1 MSNTSTNVPLLPLR
15 DVVIFPSVVTPL
27 FVGREKSITALQA
40 AMEGDKQ
47 IMLVA
52 QKSAQQDD
60 PKLGDLY
67 TIGTLSTIL
76 QLIKLPDGTLK
87 VLVEGNKR
95 ASIESLDSTDEFLSV
110 KVSVLEEEDEPDKVK
125 HFLPSLKKQ
134 FQEYVKLTR
143 KATPEVLNT
152 VNAIDSLSRLTDT
165 LVGHLSI
172 DLYQKQDI
180 LEMVSLTDRANR
192 ILEHLDSQLDLS
204 KVEKKIRGRVKSQME
219 KSQKEYLSLIHI

>member
-1 MSNTSTNVPLLPLR
+1 MSNINSNIPLLPLR

-27 FVGREKSITALQA
+27 FVGREKSIAALQA
-40 AMEGDKQ
+40 AMAGDKQ

-67 TIGTLSTIL
+67 RVGTLSTIL

-95 ASIESLDSTDEFLSV
+95 ATIESLDTSEEFTSV
-110 KVSVLEEEDEPDKVK
+110 AVSILDEEEDVDSLK

-172 DLYQKQDI
+172 DISQKQEI
-180 LEMVSLTDRANR
+180 LEMVSLSDRSNR
-192 ILEHLDSQLDLS
+192 ILEHLDSQLDL
-204 KVEKKIRGRVKSQME
+204 
-219 KSQKEYLSLIHI
+219 

>member
-1 MSNTSTNVPLLPLR
+1 MSNTSTNIPLLPLR

-40 AMEGDKQ
+40 AMAGDKQ

-110 KVSVLEEEDEPDKVK
+110 KVSVLEEEDESDNVK
-125 HFLPSLKKQ
+125 HFLPSLKKTIPRICQ
-134 FQEYVKLTR
+134 ADEKGYTR
-143 KATPEVLNT
+143 SA
-152 VNAIDSLSRLTDT
+152 
-165 LVGHLSI
+165 
-172 DLYQKQDI
+172 
-180 LEMVSLTDRANR
+180 
-192 ILEHLDSQLDLS
+192 
-204 KVEKKIRGRVKSQME
+204 
-219 KSQKEYLSLIHI
+219 

>member
-1 MSNTSTNVPLLPLR
+1 MSNINSNIPLLPLR

-27 FVGREKSITALQA
+27 FVGREKSIAALQA
-40 AMEGDKQ
+40 AMAGDKQ

-67 TIGTLSTIL
+67 RVGTLSTIL

-95 ASIESLDSTDEFLSV
+95 ATIESLDTSEEFTSV
-110 KVSVLEEEDEPDKVK
+110 AVSVLDEEEDVDSLK

-134 FQEYVKLTR
+134 FQEYVKLSR

-172 DLYQKQDI
+172 DISQKQEI
-180 LEMVSLTDRANR
+180 LEMVSLSDRSNR

-204 KVEKKIRGRVKSQME
+204 KVEKKIRGRVKSQMKKAK
-219 KSQKEYLSLIHI
+219 KSII

>member
-1 MSNTSTNVPLLPLR
+1 MSTKKLNIPLLPLR

-40 AMEGDKQ
+40 AMAGDKQ

-52 QKSAQQDD
+52 QKTAQQDD
-60 PKLGDLY
+60 PKLEDLY
-67 TIGTLSTIL
+67 PIGTLSTIL

-95 ASIESLDSTDEFLSV
+95 ASIDSLESSDEFMSV
-110 KVSVLEEEDEPDKVK
+110 QVTAIEEESETEEAK

-172 DLYQKQDI
+172 DISQKQEI
-180 LEMVSLTDRANR
+180 LEMMSLTERAKK

-219 KSQKEYLSLIHI
+219 KKPERILP

>member
-40 AMEGDKQ
+40 AMAGDKQ

-110 KVSVLEEEDEPDKVK
+110 KVSVLEEEDEPDNVK
-125 HFLPSLKKQ
+125 HFLPSLKNNSKNMSS
-134 FQEYVKLTR
+134 L
-143 KATPEVLNT
+143 PE
-152 VNAIDSLSRLTDT
+152 RL
-165 LVGHLSI
+165 H
-172 DLYQKQDI
+172 QKYLIPSMQLI
-180 LEMVSLTDRANR
+180 LC
-192 ILEHLDSQLDLS
+192 LD
-204 KVEKKIRGRVKSQME
+204 
-219 KSQKEYLSLIHI
+219 

>member
-1 MSNTSTNVPLLPLR
+1 MSKTSTNIPLLPLR

-40 AMEGDKQ
+40 AMAGDKQ

-95 ASIESLDSTDEFLSV
+95 ASIESLDSTDEYLSV
-110 KVSVLEEEDEPDKVK
+110 NVSVLEEED
-125 HFLPSLKKQ
+125 
-134 FQEYVKLTR
+134 
-143 KATPEVLNT
+143 
-152 VNAIDSLSRLTDT
+152 
-165 LVGHLSI
+165 
-172 DLYQKQDI
+172 
-180 LEMVSLTDRANR
+180 
-192 ILEHLDSQLDLS
+192 
-204 KVEKKIRGRVKSQME
+204 
-219 KSQKEYLSLIHI
+219 

>member
-1 MSNTSTNVPLLPLR
+1 MSNTNSNIPLLPLR

-27 FVGREKSITALQA
+27 FVGREKSIAALQA
-40 AMEGDKQ
+40 AMAGDKQ

-67 TIGTLSTIL
+67 RVGTLSTIL

-95 ASIESLDSTDEFLSV
+95 ATIESLDASEEFTSV
-110 KVSVLEEEDEPDKVK
+110 AVSVLDEENDVDSLK

-152 VNAIDSLSRLTDT
+152 VNALDSLSRLTDT
-165 LVGHLSI
+165 LVGLLSI
-172 DLYQKQDI
+172 DI
-180 LEMVSLTDRANR
+180 
-192 ILEHLDSQLDLS
+192 SQ
-204 KVEKKIRGRVKSQME
+204 
-219 KSQKEYLSLIHI
+219 

>member
-1 MSNTSTNVPLLPLR
+1 MSDTKNLNIPLLPLR

-40 AMEGDKQ
+40 AMAGDKQ
-47 IMLVA
+47 IMLAA

-67 TIGTLSTIL
+67 PIGTLSTIL

-87 VLVEGNKR
+87 VLVEGNRR
-95 ASIESLDSTDEFLSV
+95 ASIESLQDSEEFMSV
-110 KVSVLEEEDEPDKVK
+110 TVNTLEEEPESDSTK
-125 HFLPSLKKQ
+125 HFLPLLKNQ

-152 VNAIDSLSRLTDT
+152 VNAIDNLSRLTDT

-172 DLYQKQDI
+172 DISQKQEI
-180 LEMVSLTDRANR
+180 LEMMSLSDRANK

-204 KVEKKIRGRVKSQME
+204 KVEKKIRGRVKTQME
-219 KSQKEYLSLIHI
+219 KSQ

>member
-1 MSNTSTNVPLLPLR
+1 MSNINSNIPLLPLR

-27 FVGREKSITALQA
+27 FVGREKSIAALQA
-40 AMEGDKQ
+40 AMAGDKQ

-67 TIGTLSTIL
+67 RVGTLSTIL

-95 ASIESLDSTDEFLSV
+95 ATIESIDLSEEFTSV
-110 KVSVLEEEDEPDKVK
+110 EVSVLDEEEDTDGLK

-172 DLYQKQDI
+172 DISQKQEI
-180 LEMVSLTDRANR
+180 LEMVSLSDRSNR

-204 KVEKKIRGRVKSQME
+204 KVEKKFVEESKARWKKARKST
-219 KSQKEYLSLIHI
+219 I

>member
-1 MSNTSTNVPLLPLR
+1 M
-15 DVVIFPSVVTPL
+15 
-27 FVGREKSITALQA
+27 A
-40 AMEGDKQ
+40 GDKQ

-67 TIGTLSTIL
+67 RVGTLSTIL

-95 ASIESLDSTDEFLSV
+95 ATIESLDTSEEFTSV
-110 KVSVLEEEDEPDKVK
+110 AVSILDEEEDVDSLK

-172 DLYQKQDI
+172 DISQKQEI
-180 LEMVSLTDRANR
+180 LEMVSLSDRSNR

-219 KSQKEYLSLIHI
+219 KSQKEYYLNEQMKALKKELGEIDGSRGSRTTRV

>member
-1 MSNTSTNVPLLPLR
+1 MALPDSVELPLLPLR
-15 DVVIFPSVVTPL
+15 DVVVYPNMVLPL

-40 AMEGDKQ
+40 AMAGDKQ

-67 TIGTLSTIL
+67 PIGTLSTIL

-95 ASIESLDSTDEFLSV
+95 ATIESLQASDEFMSV
-110 KVSVLEEEDEPDKVK
+110 QVSSIEEEIDSEELK
-125 HFLPSLKKQ
+125 HFLPTLKKQ

-172 DLYQKQDI
+172 DLTQIYLEKTRLLSGDQI
-180 LEMVSLTDRANR
+180 L
-192 ILEHLDSQLDLS
+192 
-204 KVEKKIRGRVKSQME
+204 
-219 KSQKEYLSLIHI
+219 

>member
-1 MSNTSTNVPLLPLR
+1 MSNTSTNIPLLPLR

-40 AMEGDKQ
+40 AMAGDKQ

-110 KVSVLEEEDEPDKVK
+110 KVSVLEEEDESDNVK

-172 DLYQKQDI
+172 DLNQKQDI

-219 KSQKEYLSLIHI
+219 KSQK

>member
-1 MSNTSTNVPLLPLR
+1 MSNKKLNIPLLPLR

-40 AMEGDKQ
+40 AMAGDKQ

-67 TIGTLSTIL
+67 PIGTLSTIL

-95 ASIESLDSTDEFLSV
+95 ATIESLEASDEFMSV
-110 KVSVLEEEDEPDKVK
+110 KVSTLEEESDSEELK

-165 LVGHLSI
+165 PVSYTHLTLPTIYS
-172 DLYQKQDI
+172 
-180 LEMVSLTDRANR
+180 V
-192 ILEHLDSQLDLS
+192 
-204 KVEKKIRGRVKSQME
+204 
-219 KSQKEYLSLIHI
+219 

>member
-1 MSNTSTNVPLLPLR
+1 MSNISTNIPLLPLR

-40 AMEGDKQ
+40 AMAGDKQ

-110 KVSVLEEEDEPDKVK
+110 KVSVLEEEDESDNVK

-172 DLYQKQDI
+172 DLNQKQDI
-180 LEMVSLTDRANR
+180 LEMVS
-192 ILEHLDSQLDLS
+192 
-204 KVEKKIRGRVKSQME
+204 
-219 KSQKEYLSLIHI
+219 

>member
-1 MSNTSTNVPLLPLR
+1 MSNTNSNIPLLPLR

-27 FVGREKSITALQA
+27 FVGREKSIAALQA
-40 AMEGDKQ
+40 AMAGDKQ

-67 TIGTLSTIL
+67 RVGTLSTIL

-95 ASIESLDSTDEFLSV
+95 ATIESIDPTEEFTSAEVSLLD
-110 KVSVLEEEDEPDKVK
+110 EEEDTDSLK

-172 DLYQKQDI
+172 DISQKQEI
-180 LEMVSLTDRANR
+180 LEMVSLSDRSNR

-204 KVEKKIRGRVKSQME
+204 KVEKKNSW
-219 KSQKEYLSLIHI
+219 KSQKPDGKKPERVLSE